1 MLLISFLL
9 SFLNISSQFSQADTF
24 FVVQEIKIVGNE
36 KTKDK
41 IILRELDFLVGDSLS
56 KSLLNERLELNRRK
70 IMNTN
75 LFVHVELK
83 PIFNEKN
90 QLSIEIHLQEQW
102 FILGYPLFV
111 LADRNFSEWWSRGHD
126 FRRTIYGIDL
136 IHSNFNG
143 RGERLSLH
151 LEGGFTQRLDFSYRI
166 PYIDKAQKTGIG
178 MSVSYTTNK
187 NVAFMSLNDTLY
199 YLRSKSI
206 NLRERFVGSIYLK
219 KRYGFYNFHTLELKY
234 NNVSIADTI
243 QVLNPNYLANGN
255 TRQVY
260 GQLSYY
266 FNYDFR
272 DNITYPLKG
281 KRYEVLIN
289 KLGLLPSDDVHQLE
303 VIGDYSL
310 YKPLAK
316 KLFFSMNLEGKISFP
331 DRQPYYNVRG
341 LGYGGDLVRGFELY
355 VVDGTKYFYA
365 KNTLRYELLKE
376 KISVKFLKLKQFNQI
391 PIGLY
396 PNIFADWAYV
406 ENRFAFENKSNLAN
420 RRLYGLGVGLDVVT
434 YYNLVVRF
442 NYAINSLK
450 EKHFVF
456 NMAREF

>member
-1 MLLISFLL
+1 MLLFTFLL
-9 SFLNISSQFSQADTF
+9 SFLNLPSQFLKADTF
-24 FVVQEIKIVGNE
+24 AVVQEIKIFGND

-41 IILRELDFLVGDSLS
+41 IILRELDFIVGDTLN
-56 KSLLNERLELNRRK
+56 KSSLNERLELNRRK

-75 LFVHVELK
+75 LFVHAEFKTNL
-83 PIFNEKN
+83 NEN
-90 QLSIEIHLQEQW
+90 NRLSIEIHLQEQW
-102 FILGYPLFV
+102 FLLGYPLFV

-187 NVAFMSLNDTLY
+187 NVAFMSLNDTLF
-199 YLRSKSI
+199 YLRSKNT

-243 QVLNPNYLANGN
+243 QKLNPNYLSNGS
-255 TRQVY
+255 TRQIY

-272 DNITYPLKG
+272 DNIAYPLKG

-289 KLGLLPSDDVHQLE
+289 KLGLLPSDDIHQIE
-303 VIGDYSL
+303 ITGDYSL

-316 KLFFSMNLEGKISFP
+316 KLFYSLNLEGKISFP
-331 DRQPYYNVRG
+331 SRQAFYNIRG
-341 LGYGGDLVRGFELY
+341 LGYGSDLVRGFELN
-355 VVDGTKYFYA
+355 VVDGSKYFYA
-365 KNTLRYELLKE
+365 KNTVRYELLKK
-376 KISVKFLKLKQFNQI
+376 KISVKFLKMKQFNQM

-406 ENRFAFENKSNLAN
+406 ENRFAIENKSHLAN
-420 RRLYGLGVGLDVVT
+420 RRLYGFGFGLDIVT

-442 NYAINSLK
+442 NYAFNSQN
-450 EKHFVF
+450 EGHFVF